1 MSSKSLDL
9 NPSKIVRYIT
19 KIVDINYI
27 MRISTR
33 TRYGIR
39 ALVELA
45 IHHTEEPVT
54 VRFLAQRLGV
64 SRHYLENLMLIMKR
78 NGFVAP
84 SRGPKGG
91 YSLAKYPA
99 DISLPEVF
107 IALEGSETLAYC
119 GTCPDS
125 CPYRDYCAGRDLFR
139 LLGEAM
145 FGALSSIT
153 VKTMAEWQVLKLY
166 RSLS

>member
-1 MSSKSLDL
+1 
-9 NPSKIVRYIT
+9 
-19 KIVDINYI
+19 
-27 MRISTR
+27 MRVSTR
-33 TRYGIR
+33 TTYGIR

-45 IHHTEEPVT
+45 MHDSEEPVS

-64 SRHYLENLMLIMKR
+64 SKYYLENLMLIMKR

-91 YSLAKYPA
+91 YLLARYPA
-99 DISLPEVF
+99 DIGLPEVF
-107 IALEGSETLAYC
+107 TALEGSENLAYC

-125 CPYRDYCAGRDLFR
+125 CPRSNYCASRDLFG
-139 LLGEAM
+139 LLGGAM

-153 VKTMAEWQVLKLY
+153 LKTVAEWQVLKLR